1 MDFNLLSQVL
11 DARNIKA
18 DQKDLDKFSID
29 GLTPEAVVVPKS
41 IAQAAELIELAAEQG
56 WACAPVGGGVRLGL
70 GGVPSRLDLAVSTAG
85 LDKIIDMD
93 TANLTVT
100 AQAGVVLQDLN
111 DLLTG
116 LENRCYFPIDSDLS
130 GQAEAMCSDRDYKG
144 VFLPLDPPAAHKTTI
159 GGLIATGAAGPKRL
173 RYGLPRDIVLG
184 VRFISPRGRSIG
196 MGGKVVK
203 NVSGFDVSKL
213 MIGSLGVLGL
223 VAEATFRLLP
233 LPEKQAGAAIGF
245 RDFEAARSFTDKLIN
260 SKLLPTAVEV
270 INQAAL
276 NLTPGLG
283 LKLPSG
289 GVCVLIGLA
298 GMTEEVDR
306 ESADI
311 KAWAGSG
318 GAETILEMDGAKA
331 NYVLEELNDNSLTKA
346 AARLKA
352 NFRYGAWADFY
363 AAAEAAG
370 DWAVSVSPGLGA
382 AWLCRTEARGD
393 EGQVTANLRTEAME
407 LSGTLVVEVFPPE
420 LKQSLDVWGPVPSSF
435 PVFRNL
441 KTEIDPANIMNP
453 GRFVGGL

>member
-1 MDFNLLSQVL
+1 MNLNLLSQVL
-11 DARNIKA
+11 DAKNIKT
-18 DQKDLDKFSID
+18 DQKDLEKFSID
-29 GLTPEAVVVPKS
+29 GLIPKAVVVPRT
-41 IAQAAELIELAAEQG
+41 IAQAAELIDLAAGEG
-56 WACAPVGGGVRLGL
+56 WACAPVGSGARLGL
-70 GGVPSRLDLAVSTAG
+70 GGVPSDLDLAVSTAG

-100 AQAGVVLQDLN
+100 AQAGVILQDLN

-130 GQAEAMCSDRDYKG
+130 HQAEAMCSDREYKG

-184 VRFISPRGRSIG
+184 VRFVSPQGKSIG

-223 VAEATFRLLP
+223 VTEATFRLLP
-233 LPEKQAGAAIGF
+233 LPEKQAGAAVGF
-245 RDFEAARSFTDKLIN
+245 RTFDAARSFTDKLIN

-270 INQAAL
+270 VNQAAL
-276 NLTPGLG
+276 DLTPSLG
-283 LKLPSG
+283 LKLPG
-289 GVCVLIGLA
+289 GGICVLISLA
-298 GMTEEVDR
+298 GMNEEVDR
-306 ESADI
+306 ELTDI
-311 KAWAGSG
+311 KAWAGSE
-318 GAETILEMDGAKA
+318 GAETILEMDGAKT
-331 NYVLEELNDNSLTKA
+331 NYVLEELNDNGLSKA
-346 AARLKA
+346 AVRLKA
-352 NFRYGAWADFY
+352 NFRYGGWADFH
-363 AAAEAAG
+363 AAAEASG
-370 DWAVSVSPGLGA
+370 DWALSVSPGLGA
-382 AWLCRTEARGD
+382 AWLSRTELQGD
-393 EGQVTANLRTEAME
+393 EGQVTANLRTKAMN
-407 LSGTLVVEVFPPE
+407 LSGALVVEQVPPE